1 MPSATEYLDSII
13 ARDATLAEQNNA
25 LLDQINTVDSSPV
38 RDTVDTAYG
47 PFKAGIRQGANAF
60 AGDIEYFKALGNTL
74 IGDEQGAQK
83 NLETARIRSD
93 QASKAVAGLE
103 TFEEFTDAP
112 TFSGFLNQ
120 VQMGLGQVTPFA
132 AETIAAG
139 LTGFATGG
147 AGTLAYGAARKA
159 STEGA
164 ESITK
169 KLVTDIIQKKGR
181 GEALDELEDDIVE
194 GLWRQTK
201 RNSSLGAKAGVVSGT
216 YPINTGESFK
226 EFDEAGVDL
235 TADRALQSLLLGGA
249 STALEVS
256 GEALVLGNLAK
267 LAKRKAGS
275 DPKSILNLYATNIA
289 KNAGLSSVTEGATE
303 LGQEGLLV
311 AQRMAVD
318 DSYTQDEANLRL
330 GQALFLGAVAGTAMG
345 GGGAAIATT
354 PEAVSRVFSKAQE
367 LTKQGRAQEVS
378 SEVDQEQFGI
388 GGEAV
393 TTQESQADIFAQ
405 YDAMQ
410 DEGYGKKAVWVAGRP
425 QDNGLAGVEENAQ
438 GTSTRNGKKVYF
450 ANIKGRGTIFSEDPA
465 IVNDVVMNNATD
477 ESVGAALGYSATKSF
492 DENSTIVVQV
502 LDDKGG
508 VVSEE
513 VTSEAGLPAA
523 REAAKKLAG
532 TKGKIAEL
540 PLVQAQEQRAQR
552 LAAERGRNMTI
563 DPEEEVDPIEQNG
576 EENDAPTAGLTEREG
591 EQIELTED
599 GRAEQTYKPKESADQ
614 VFAETES
621 LRKNYERAFD
631 QTVNW
636 ATSPLGLASDATLKK
651 AIKLQT
657 VNPETRVDLVLGT
670 DNRFRIEMTS
680 LGGDLYTIQD
690 KNKNQRRLPLGQ
702 FIQES
707 IARASRRSKFS
718 RQGAG
723 VSVISIDENGSPT
736 GEEFNVNIADMIAAG
751 KRINETEAGGSFDGI
766 DQDAFGLSTIM
777 GALAEQGYELQVG
790 GRPIRGD
797 VKAPRTGRA
806 FEDSTNGRGRSGIPE
821 VYNLVTVNSKND
833 TLYDLMNRTQNTAA
847 SELTPSQQDQLQRVE
862 IFEESKKQSA
872 IDEFDSREPDAPA
885 QERADYIVRLEENKT
900 KAIKDAEINFG
911 FAREDTVGIA
921 KGNEGLD
928 AGQVAR
934 SEETSASRLN
944 IEEPRV
950 NPPAVS
956 EAAPK
961 VRLNTEIDAKRN
973 SAVLDNREGTDAEY
987 PLGGVPEAVRVT
999 VNQALK
1005 KLQLNGKV
1013 VVMNISQL
1021 KALGE
1026 GILDLSSDAQV
1037 GAALQDI
1044 VSRFDSSVGGV
1055 HYRFRTKAVKESAS
1069 ESTRSQSPSNF
1080 YTSEGVHVIILNDE
1094 ALAGNELELT
1104 LTAGH
1109 EIGHALFIEEL
1120 EAALQNPELR
1130 GRLYRDFEKAKQR
1143 NPGLYD
1149 DKTDE
1154 NGNIVRDGFEEWAA
1168 DQTAKWVTKNIAAQG
1183 VVHRFFKAVA
1193 NRLKGLWNTLSANSR
1208 KRFGQEYSE
1217 AFDDF
1222 ISNVI
1227 LDKSKDRAAR
1237 NRAVDP
1243 SAPSALRH
1251 ATVFG
1256 FSGIKN
1262 EMRFSAIGDAVNRAT
1277 KGDRNMP
1284 AAQATQ
1290 KIQENT
1296 EGALS
1301 KLWEIVAPLQT
1312 VLRKLGTNTGAGI
1325 KIANMLYGRSG
1336 EKGLGFLQKSTLKIN
1351 EIENALEKAF
1361 GDLTSDGFKN
1371 AAAEARSS
1379 KATNELSPE
1388 AQKVREFL
1396 KTFYDDYVSQEE
1408 NTAVGFQEDFFP
1420 VQLDFDL
1427 IAADLESFAEDIA
1440 KARGDMTAT
1449 QVKEVIV
1456 QAMNNARVSAE
1467 NVAESLVD
1475 GVDPLQTAEES
1486 IELTKGVDRDLLNKY
1501 SKPAEAAL
1509 VSYLRRLVKR
1519 VEWNRATKSGDNTL
1533 TAELAKLSTKDQAK
1547 AKKALGAVLGFY
1559 PPLSEDMQK
1568 LSSAAQTLQIF
1579 TTLSLATI
1587 SSIPELAA
1595 AVVNTREFSGVM
1607 DGFKTIAATI
1617 VDPKERWEFARDIG
1631 VIANDSLANAFMS
1644 ESDMQYLTPAARSA
1658 ANKFFEYTGL
1668 NLFTKFTRVFASQM
1682 ALNFITKHATTP
1694 TERSVRYLNELG
1706 LEADVVKKWV
1716 SEGKGFTTP
1725 TGLAVKQ
1732 GLQKFV
1738 ESTMLRPNAAER
1750 PIWASDPR
1758 YSLLW
1763 QLKSFPYSY
1772 GQVVLGG
1779 LTREMKA
1786 RQQEGRAAGK
1796 SGGQIITQDLAPHM
1810 ALFGLAVLP
1819 FAILSLE
1826 LKEKTKYAA
1835 KAVLP
1840 FREADDSI
1848 FKSDNM
1854 DWGSYFT
1861 AAYGGAGVFGPLALL
1876 TSAQTDVKW
1885 GKPPV
1890 SVFGPTVDTLYQVF
1904 IQGDYERVIPF
1915 YNQF

>member
-1 MPSATEYLDSII
+1 
-13 ARDATLAEQNNA
+13 
-25 LLDQINTVDSSPV
+25 
-38 RDTVDTAYG
+38 
-47 PFKAGIRQGANAF
+47 
-60 AGDIEYFKALGNTL
+60 
-74 IGDEQGAQK
+74 
-83 NLETARIRSD
+83 
-93 QASKAVAGLE
+93 
-103 TFEEFTDAP
+103 
-112 TFSGFLNQ
+112 
-120 VQMGLGQVTPFA
+120 
-132 AETIAAG
+132 
-139 LTGFATGG
+139 
-147 AGTLAYGAARKA
+147 
-159 STEGA
+159 
-164 ESITK
+164 
-169 KLVTDIIQKKGR
+169 
-181 GEALDELEDDIVE
+181 
-194 GLWRQTK
+194 
-201 RNSSLGAKAGVVSGT
+201 
-216 YPINTGESFK
+216 
-226 EFDEAGVDL
+226 
-235 TADRALQSLLLGGA
+235 
-249 STALEVS
+249 
-256 GEALVLGNLAK
+256 
-267 LAKRKAGS
+267 
-275 DPKSILNLYATNIA
+275 
-289 KNAGLSSVTEGATE
+289 
-303 LGQEGLLV
+303 
-311 AQRMAVD
+311 
-318 DSYTQDEANLRL
+318 
-330 GQALFLGAVAGTAMG
+330 
-345 GGGAAIATT
+345 
-354 PEAVSRVFSKAQE
+354 
-367 LTKQGRAQEVS
+367 
-378 SEVDQEQFGI
+378 
-388 GGEAV
+388 
-393 TTQESQADIFAQ
+393 
-405 YDAMQ
+405 
-410 DEGYGKKAVWVAGRP
+410 
-425 QDNGLAGVEENAQ
+425 
-438 GTSTRNGKKVYF
+438 
-450 ANIKGRGTIFSEDPA
+450 
-465 IVNDVVMNNATD
+465 
-477 ESVGAALGYSATKSF
+477 
-492 DENSTIVVQV
+492 
-502 LDDKGG
+502 
-508 VVSEE
+508 
-513 VTSEAGLPAA
+513 
-523 REAAKKLAG
+523 
-532 TKGKIAEL
+532 
-540 PLVQAQEQRAQR
+540 
-552 LAAERGRNMTI
+552 
-563 DPEEEVDPIEQNG
+563 
-576 EENDAPTAGLTEREG
+576 
-591 EQIELTED
+591 
-599 GRAEQTYKPKESADQ
+599 
-614 VFAETES
+614 
-621 LRKNYERAFD
+621 
-631 QTVNW
+631 
-636 ATSPLGLASDATLKK
+636 
-651 AIKLQT
+651 
-657 VNPETRVDLVLGT
+657 
-670 DNRFRIEMTS
+670 
-680 LGGDLYTIQD
+680 
-690 KNKNQRRLPLGQ
+690 
-702 FIQES
+702 
-707 IARASRRSKFS
+707 
-718 RQGAG
+718 
-723 VSVISIDENGSPT
+723 
-736 GEEFNVNIADMIAAG
+736 
-751 KRINETEAGGSFDGI
+751 
-766 DQDAFGLSTIM
+766 
-777 GALAEQGYELQVG
+777 
-790 GRPIRGD
+790 
-797 VKAPRTGRA
+797 
-806 FEDSTNGRGRSGIPE
+806 
-821 VYNLVTVNSKND
+821 
-833 TLYDLMNRTQNTAA
+833 
-847 SELTPSQQDQLQRVE
+847 
-862 IFEESKKQSA
+862 
-872 IDEFDSREPDAPA
+872 
-885 QERADYIVRLEENKT
+885 
-900 KAIKDAEINFG
+900 
-911 FAREDTVGIA
+911 
-921 KGNEGLD
+921 
-928 AGQVAR
+928 
-934 SEETSASRLN
+934 
-944 IEEPRV
+944 
-950 NPPAVS
+950 
-956 EAAPK
+956 
-961 VRLNTEIDAKRN
+961 
-973 SAVLDNREGTDAEY
+973 
-987 PLGGVPEAVRVT
+987 
-999 VNQALK
+999 
-1005 KLQLNGKV
+1005 
-1013 VVMNISQL
+1013 
-1021 KALGE
+1021 
-1026 GILDLSSDAQV
+1026 
-1037 GAALQDI
+1037 
-1044 VSRFDSSVGGV
+1044 
-1055 HYRFRTKAVKESAS
+1055 
-1069 ESTRSQSPSNF
+1069 
-1080 YTSEGVHVIILNDE
+1080 
-1094 ALAGNELELT
+1094 
-1104 LTAGH
+1104 
-1109 EIGHALFIEEL
+1109 
-1120 EAALQNPELR
+1120 
-1130 GRLYRDFEKAKQR
+1130 
-1143 NPGLYD
+1143 
-1149 DKTDE
+1149 
-1154 NGNIVRDGFEEWAA
+1154 
-1168 DQTAKWVTKNIAAQG
+1168 
-1183 VVHRFFKAVA
+1183 
-1193 NRLKGLWNTLSANSR
+1193 
-1208 KRFGQEYSE
+1208 
-1217 AFDDF
+1217 
-1222 ISNVI
+1222 
-1227 LDKSKDRAAR
+1227 
-1237 NRAVDP
+1237 
-1243 SAPSALRH
+1243 
-1251 ATVFG
+1251 
-1256 FSGIKN
+1256 
-1262 EMRFSAIGDAVNRAT
+1262 MRFSAIGDAVNRAT

-1854 DWGSYFT
+1854 DWGSYFA